1 MIRIN
6 MANPL
11 SEPPLPEPPPFN
23 PVNWGK
29 NKMRLTMKGWK
40 SYASLTPLERL
51 PKAWGSVGKG
61 SFPFALGFGVQSALA
76 APRHHKVSAG
86 LATGMSIGVTTALS
100 VGVSAL
106 TGLPP
111 MLTDLALQAMVQ
123 PTMDKFFQGAIQ
135 PLVDFGTNQRRV
147 NFGGDYRDTATA
159 MTMRQVAAREMSA
172 SLMNA
177 RQWLGQEGAFM
188 HQ

>member
-1 MIRIN
+1 MV
-6 MANPL
+6 MT
-11 SEPPLPEPPPFN
+11 
-23 PVNWGK
+23 G
-29 NKMRLTMKGWK
+29 KGWK
-40 SYASLTPLERL
+40 SYAGMSVGERF
-51 PKAWGSVGKG
+51 PKAWSSIGKG
-61 SFPFALGFGVQSALA
+61 SFPFALGFGVQSAFM
-76 APRHHKVSAG
+76 APRHRKVSAG
-86 LATGMSIGVTTALS
+86 LATGLSIGVTTALS
-100 VGVSAL
+100 IGVSAL

-111 MLTDLALQAMVQ
+111 MITDLALQSMLQ
-123 PTMDKFFQGAIQ
+123 PTMDRIMANAIQ

-147 NFGGDYRDTATA
+147 NFGGDYRDSSTA

>member
-6 MANPL
+6 ALNAM
-11 SEPPLPEPPPFN
+11 PEPPFN

-40 SYASLTPLERL
+40 SYGSLSTAARF
-51 PKAWGSVGKG
+51 PKAWESIGKG
-61 SFPFALGFGVQSALA
+61 SFPFALGFGVMSAVQ

-86 LATGMSIGVTTALS
+86 LATGLSIGVTTALS
-100 VGVSAL
+100 IGVSAL

-111 MLTDLALQAMVQ
+111 MVTDLALQSLIQ
-123 PTMDKFFQGAIQ
+123 PAMDKAMANTIQ

-147 NFGGDYRDTATA
+147 NFGGDYKDNSTAH
-159 MTMRQVAAREMSA
+159 TMRQVAAREMSA

-177 RQWLGQEGAFM
+177 RQWLGQEAAFM
-188 HQ
+188 AQ